1 MIYFIFLVAA
11 AATIFLS
18 IKISNYVDVID
29 KKSTLKAAILGVLLG
44 GATSLPEVTTS
55 VTSIVIDN
63 PDIAVGNV
71 MGSNLFNL
79 MILAVMDAIFRKERI
94 FNHATNEN
102 LYTMGLFMLLSLTVV
117 VAIIFPMP
125 PAFFGV
131 GWESIAMV
139 AMYIAGI
146 KLISKANTDHSQ
158 RKAETGQEESYGA
171 YKNITLKR
179 AVIGFILSAILI
191 LAAGSALT
199 ISADK
204 IAVITG
210 LGSSFVG
217 TFLVAASTSLPEAVS
232 VLVAVKLRNYP
243 LAIGSILGSNLFN
256 LMILVG
262 TDVLYWKQAIL
273 QAVNNTHA
281 ITTLSAMALGLVAI
295 YPIIRVQVKN
305 TLTYIMPSVLIMIA
319 YFVSSYLIY
328 IYS

>member
-1 MIYFIFLVAA
+1 MVYLIFLLSAIV
-11 AATIFLS
+11 TIYLS

-29 KKSTLKAAILGVLLG
+29 KKSTLKAAVLGVLLG

-94 FNHATNEN
+94 FNHAANEN
-102 LYTMGLFMLLSLTVV
+102 FYTMGLFMLLSLTVV
-117 VAIIFPMP
+117 VAIILPMP
-125 PAFFGV
+125 PALFGV

-139 AMYIAGI
+139 VMYITGI
-146 KLISKANTDHSQ
+146 KLISKANTDQSQ
-158 RKAETGQEESYGA
+158 ENAKKGQEESYSA

-179 AVIGFILSAILI
+179 AVIGFILSAMLI

-217 TFLVAASTSLPEAVS
+217 TFLVAAFTSLPEAVS
-232 VLVAVKLRNYP
+232 VLVAVKLKNYP

-305 TLTYIMPSVLIMIA
+305 TLTYIMPSVLIVIA

>member
-1 MIYFIFLVAA
+1 MIYVIFIIAA
-11 AATIFLS
+11 VATIYLS
-18 IKISNYVDVID
+18 VKISNYVDVID
-29 KKSTLKAAILGVLLG
+29 KKSTLKAAFLGVLLG

-55 VTSIVIDN
+55 VTSVIIDN

-71 MGSNLFNL
+71 MGSNMFNL
-79 MILAVMDAIFRKERI
+79 LILAVMDAIFRRKRI

-102 LYTMGLFMLLSLTVV
+102 FYTMGLFMLLSLTVV
-117 VAIIFPMP
+117 VSILIPIPFS
-125 PAFFGV
+125 FFGI

-139 AMYIAGI
+139 VMYVIGAKI
-146 KLISKANTDHSQ
+146 ISKAGD
-158 RKAETGQEESYGA
+158 GQEESESEGQVEVYGA
-171 YKNITLKR
+171 YKHVTLKR
-179 AVIGFILSAILI
+179 AVIGFIISAILV

-232 VLVAVKLRNYP
+232 VFVALKLRNYP

-262 TDVLYWKQAIL
+262 TDVLYWQEAIL
-273 QAVNNTHA
+273 QTVSNTHA
-281 ITTLSAMALGLVAI
+281 ITTLSAMALGLLAI

-305 TLTYIMPSVLIMIA
+305 KLTYVLPSLLMVIT
-319 YFVSSYLIY
+319 YFISSYLIY
-328 IYS
+328 VNS

>member
-1 MIYFIFLVAA
+1 MIYVIFIIAA
-11 AATIFLS
+11 VATIYLS
-18 IKISNYVDVID
+18 VKISNYVDVID
-29 KKSTLKAAILGVLLG
+29 KKSTLKAAFLGVLLG

-55 VTSIVIDN
+55 VTSVIIDN

-71 MGSNLFNL
+71 MGSNMFNL
-79 MILAVMDAIFRKERI
+79 LILAVMDAIFRRKRI

-102 LYTMGLFMLLSLTVV
+102 FYTMGLFMLLSLTVV
-117 VAIIFPMP
+117 VSILIPIPFS
-125 PAFFGV
+125 FFGI

-139 AMYIAGI
+139 VMYGI
-146 KLISKANTDHSQ
+146 GAKIISKAGDEQKESESEGQ
-158 RKAETGQEESYGA
+158 AEVYGA
-171 YKNITLKR
+171 YKHVTLKR
-179 AVIGFILSAILI
+179 AVMGFIISAILV

-232 VLVAVKLRNYP
+232 VFVALKLRNYP
-243 LAIGSILGSNLFN
+243 LAIGSIMGSNLFN

-262 TDVLYWKQAIL
+262 TDVLYWQEAIL
-273 QAVNNTHA
+273 QTVSNTHA
-281 ITTLSAMALGLVAI
+281 ITTLSAMALGLLAI

-305 TLTYIMPSVLIMIA
+305 KLTYVIPSLLMVIT
-319 YFVSSYLIY
+319 YFISSYLIY
-328 IYS
+328 VNS